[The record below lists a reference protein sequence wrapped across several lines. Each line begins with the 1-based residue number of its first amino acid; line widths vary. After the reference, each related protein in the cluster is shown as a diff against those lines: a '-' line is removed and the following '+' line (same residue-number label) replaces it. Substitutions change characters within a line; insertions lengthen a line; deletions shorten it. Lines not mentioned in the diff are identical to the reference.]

1 MSRIGKAAIE
11 IVKGVEIKVGKDNI
25 EIKGPKG
32 ILDLKVDPS
41 IHIEVKDSKIILTR
55 RSDEKSIKSMHG
67 LYRSMISNM
76 VKGVSIGFEKTLEI
90 SGVGYRAAVDGKKLI
105 LTMGYSH
112 PVSIEA
118 PPQISFTVE
127 GQNRIKILG
136 IDKQVVGQVAA
147 NVKVIRPVEPY
158 KAKGIKYLGQY
169 VRRKAGKAQAKA
181 A

>member
-11 IVKGVEIKVGKDNI
+11 IVKGVDVKIGRDNI

-32 ILDLKVDPS
+32 ALNCLINPA
-41 IHIEVKDSKIILTR
+41 IEIAVNDSKIILTR
-55 RSDEKSIKSMHG
+55 KSDEKSIKSLHG
-67 LYRSMISNM
+67 LYRSIISNM
-76 VKGVSIGFEKTLEI
+76 VKGVSVGFEKTLEI
-90 SGVGYRAAVDGKKLI
+90 SGVGYRAAVDGKKLV

-112 PVSIEA
+112 PVSIDA
-118 PPQISFTVE
+118 PPQISFVVE
-127 GQNRIKILG
+127 GQNKIKVIG

-147 NVKVIRPVEPY
+147 DVKFIRPVEPY